1 MVGGASSMA
10 DQNYVQDVKGKG
22 YRSERNL
29 HGNLIPEILPLVGEK
44 KRQTKKT
51 HSHCIRWC
59 GHREPTRLLHVSCTG
74 RGIECDQM
82 FRNQRPR

>member
-29 HGNLIPEILPLVGEK
+29 HGNLIPEILPLVEK
-44 KRQTKKT
+44 KTTNEKKK
-51 HSHCIRWC
+51 I
-59 GHREPTRLLHVSCTG
+59 LKLY
-74 RGIECDQM
+74 
-82 FRNQRPR
+82 